1 MNNREFLF
9 LYDAAMCNPN
19 GDPDRENEPRM
30 DLATKTNLVSDGRF
44 KRYIRDYL
52 IDQGKPIFV
61 SMVGGQKVTPE
72 TRLTGFI
79 KDLESNEAKFSE
91 LVEFDKDLGNLLETL
106 SKSPTLQKF
115 TLQKIFNQRNTDVK
129 SSITVDKDNKEK
141 KKEKAADEKL
151 LKRLKEINNAT
162 LLALVRKEFLDIR
175 YFGGAF
181 AIGDF
186 SKTITGPIQVNT
198 GYSLHPVEL
207 HHEAIATIMS
217 GKSETEGNSNMGK
230 KEKVIY
236 SFIAFTGTLNSK
248 RAEEVKL
255 TTHDIEDFRKSIV
268 PAIQY
273 AATTDSKKNQYPKFY
288 LEIEYKE
295 NEIYGRLGDLRH
307 HIKVDGNQKN
317 SKGEADY
324 KLVRRID
331 HLDIDFSE
339 LYKNINEIKGKIK
352 SIKIWKAIGFKK
364 IFDEKQLDDSI
375 KVEIL
380 SW

>member
-9 LYDAAMCNPN
+9 LYDATMCNPN

-52 IDQGKPIFV
+52 IDEGKPIFV

-72 TRLTGFI
+72 TRLVGFI
-79 KDLESNEAKFSE
+79 EDLETNKKKFDE
-91 LVEFDKDLGNLLETL
+91 LVEFDQNGLGQLLENLSQSLTL
-106 SKSPTLQKF
+106 KEFTSHEIFKKRNSKIDS
-115 TLQKIFNQRNTDVK
+115 KIP
-129 SSITVDKDNKEK
+129 KDK
-141 KKEKAADEKL
+141 KKEKAEDDKL

-186 SKTITGPIQVNT
+186 SKTITGSIQINT

-207 HHEAIATIMS
+207 HHEAIATLMS
-217 GKSETEGNSNMGK
+217 GKDSTEGHSNFGK
-230 KEKVIY
+230 KEKVVY

-248 RAEEVKL
+248 RADEVKL
-255 TTHDIEDFRKSIV
+255 TTTDIENFRNSFV
-268 PAIQY
+268 PAVQY

-295 NEIYGRLGDLRH
+295 SEIYGRLGDLRH
-307 HIKVDGNQKN
+307 HIKVEGNQKN

-324 KLVRRID
+324 KLIKRID
-331 HLDIDFSE
+331 HLNIDFSD
-339 LYKNINEIKGKIK
+339 LYEKINLIKNRIE
-352 SIKIWKAIGFKK
+352 SIKIWKAIGFEKT
-364 IFDEKQLDDSI
+364 FDESKLDSSI
-375 KVEIL
+375 TVETL